1 MTELPWA
8 NKKMGQHF
16 LKDDKIIQT
25 ICHDYAS
32 QASAIIEV
40 GSGPGIL
47 TSGLASHHKPIICI
61 EKDSRMREYLDN
73 ILTPDQLVMADALFI
88 DLPYLLQ
95 QKQFPANDIWL
106 VSNLPYNVSV
116 PLLLKFIQV
125 PSITF
130 MTLMI
135 QKEVGER
142 ILPSLLPRKEQKNGM
157 NSLHALVGT
166 WFDIKLAVKV
176 PPRAFVP
183 PPKVDSVVL
192 SFNKRTAPALPLGS
206 YHPYEAFLR
215 KMFQH
220 RRKQLAGVLR
230 TSFPL
235 TDINKA
241 FADLNVAPQARA
253 ETFNLEQVQLL
264 YKHLNT

>member
-1 MTELPWA
+1 MQKRRGARL
-8 NKKMGQHF
+8 GQHF
-16 LKDDKIIQT
+16 LKDANIIRT
-25 ICHDYAS
+25 ICNDHAS
-32 QASAIIEV
+32 RASAIIEV

-47 TSGLASHHKPIICI
+47 TSSLANHHKPLVCI
-61 EKDSRMREYLDN
+61 EKDDRMREYLDN
-73 ILTPDQLVMADALFI
+73 ILTPDQLVIADALFV

-95 QKQFPANDIWL
+95 QKQFPSHDLWL

-116 PLLLKFIQV
+116 PLLLKFIQI

-135 QKEVGER
+135 QQEVGER
-142 ILPSLLPRKEQKNGM
+142 ISPSLLSLKAQKNGM

-166 WFDIKLAVKV
+166 WFEIKLAVKV
-176 PPRAFVP
+176 PPGAFIP

-192 SFNKRTAPALPLGS
+192 SFSKRSHPAIPLNG

-215 KMFQH
+215 TMFQH
-220 RRKQLAGVLR
+220 RRKQLGGVLR
-230 TSFPL
+230 SYYP
-235 TDINKA
+235 ISAIHKA
-241 FADLNVAPQARA
+241 LADLNLDLHVRA

-264 YKHLNT
+264 YRHLIP